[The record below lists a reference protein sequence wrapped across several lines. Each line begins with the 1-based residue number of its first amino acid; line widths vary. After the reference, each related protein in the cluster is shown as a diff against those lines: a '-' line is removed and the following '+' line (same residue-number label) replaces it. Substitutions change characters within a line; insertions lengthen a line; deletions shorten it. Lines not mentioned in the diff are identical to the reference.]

1 MKTRNVFSV
10 LLLCVFAFQVHATD
24 FPSLANESV
33 LSTELGQVL
42 RQDSVQLT
50 QKAEIQRP
58 LETMENKLVVRD
70 SHVVMVAENGV
81 TVLERTTQGLV
92 RRHVLKFEN
101 PSDVLNFDTSPGDKS
116 DHFAAS
122 PDGKKIIW
130 FKPYQQVEIDI
141 AADFTASVKKI
152 ATSNFCEF
160 SGSDNP
166 SEFVCSDLKRNK
178 TTVMRMTSAGLQ
190 EIARLSYGTSDLMLW
205 NSKDQILIQ
214 TRVVRDFGYSEFGQT
229 VWVWK
234 WENGRFIGTDN
245 QNYVSNSSL
254 YIKGFV
260 YDTDKS
266 RLISYPNGGIE
277 VSVDRQTGKLGFVR
291 DLTRSI
297 VDIGPG
303 AYRGSAVISGDAALV
318 RDHFGDDFLL
328 QRDEEGFRRAE
339 DFSESKHT
347 YALHRRTSGQLE
359 LWQNSWWSLQHFD
372 MNGSQPV
379 LKQSRYMV
387 ERGFFAHA
395 ESRILPSDDS
405 RFWLVIELSGEAVVV
420 GMGVNKTPEAKLQ
433 VPNIPFWPRHFVRV
447 STGIYLLAEQDQ
459 YRLLTEDSQGQLS
472 ISAAKA
478 WPQPIDDNYDIRHV
492 KSKDGQIFL
501 SNTGVHVFKVSDNNL
516 SFVASLQADNQ
527 LTDKERVAIDAV
539 VELKG
544 QLFALM
550 PRVGK
555 ITQLSWQDNKLT
567 AVKTGTMPVFGGIGR
582 GIIEG
587 RDRIFVLLEKQHVLM
602 PDEKGNLVLKQID
615 ASGFHG
621 QFYRQRMQFRESLIP
636 DEFVR
641 INDPLS
647 GLWQRQ
653 DTLWLPRQPELD
665 CCSEAFLLA
674 GHVVTLNSII
684 YDKSPQV
691 TSYEINTAPYMPTPV
706 APLQLNQGVEA
717 DIVLKTYVQDDEQS
731 DISFS
736 GLSQGAFSLK
746 DGMQLKYNGL
756 TTGKGVL
763 QITASDGELKTD
775 LLLPYQINAAPVLV
789 KPLPVIAANQNVP
802 LQLNLAVH
810 FEDPE
815 GNTIS
820 FDAQSL
826 QGFSISQAG
835 LLSGTATGVSN
846 VDLPFV
852 VKDHAGAQRKSTIT
866 IKVNAAPALTGSSS
880 ASGKVQQSFSLD
892 LNTIITDAEKHNFT
906 LSVQGLPAGLSLNGA
921 VISGTPTAAGSA
933 TVTVTAIDELG
944 ARNQLTLS
952 LNIVGEDKKGGGSV
966 GFGLVALL
974 ALLGL
979 RRR

>member
-1 MKTRNVFSV
+1 MIS
-10 LLLCVFAFQVHATD
+10 QII
-24 FPSLANESV
+24 SLP
-33 LSTELGQVL
+33 
-42 RQDSVQLT
+42 R
-50 QKAEIQRP
+50 
-58 LETMENKLVVRD
+58 
-70 SHVVMVAENGV
+70 
-81 TVLERTTQGLV
+81 RT
-92 RRHVLKFEN
+92 
-101 PSDVLNFDTSPGDKS
+101 
-116 DHFAAS
+116 A
-122 PDGKKIIW
+122 KKIIW

-152 ATSNFCEF
+152 TTSNFCNF
-160 SGSDNP
+160 FASDNP
-166 SEFVCSDLKRNK
+166 SEFVCRDRKTSQ
-178 TTVMRMTSAGLQ
+178 TTVMRVTSAGLEQ
-190 EIARLSYGTSDLMLW
+190 MGRVTNQIIGVDSTLLY
-205 NSKDQILIQ
+205 NSKDQILIIASVDISFQYSVFQHVITVYQLKDGVLAQ
-214 TRVVRDFGYSEFGQT
+214 TDARA
-229 VWVWK
+229 
-234 WENGRFIGTDN
+234 IG
-245 QNYVSNSSL
+245 SNSSL

-266 RLISYPNGGIE
+266 RLISYPRGGIE

-303 AYRGSAVISGDAALV
+303 AYHGSAVISGDAALI
-318 RDHFGDDFLL
+318 RDHFGYDFLL
-328 QRDEEGFRRAE
+328 QRDGEGFRRAE

-347 YALHRRTSGQLE
+347 YALHRRGSGQVE
-359 LWQNSWWSLQHFD
+359 FWHNSWSSLQHFD

-379 LKQSRYMV
+379 LKHSRDML

-395 ESRILPSDDS
+395 ESLIFPSDDS
-405 RFWLVIELSGEAVVV
+405 RFWLVMNTTNRETVLV

-433 VPNIPFWPRHFVRV
+433 VPNIPFGPRHFVRV

-478 WPQPIDDNYDIRHV
+478 WPQPIYAYDGIRHV

-501 SNTGVHVFKVSDNNL
+501 SNRGVHVFKVSDNNL
-516 SFVASLQADNQ
+516 SFVASLQADSQ
-527 LTDKERVAIDAV
+527 LTDQERAGIRAV

-544 QLFALM
+544 QLYALM
-550 PRVGK
+550 PGTGK
-555 ITQLSWQDNKLT
+555 IAQLSWQDSKLT
-567 AVKTGTMPVFGGIGR
+567 VVKTGTMPVFSGLGR
-582 GIIEG
+582 GIVEG

-602 PDEKGNLVLKQID
+602 PDEKGHLVLQQID
-615 ASGFHG
+615 ESGFHG

-636 DEFVR
+636 DKFVR

-647 GLWQRQ
+647 GLWQPQ

-717 DIVLKTYVQDDEQS
+717 DIALKTYVQDDEQS
-731 DISFS
+731 DIVFS
-736 GLSQGAFSLK
+736 GLSQDAFSLNN
-746 DGMQLKYNGL
+746 GVQLKYKGL
-756 TTGKGVL
+756 ATGKGDLLLTV
-763 QITASDGELKTD
+763 SDGELKTEIK
-775 LLLPYQINAAPVLV
+775 LPYQINAAPALV

-802 LQLNLAVH
+802 LQLNLAKH

-826 QGFSISQAG
+826 QGFSISKTG
-835 LLSGTATGVSN
+835 LLAGTATGAFDVSI
-846 VDLPFV
+846 PFV
-852 VKDHAGAQRKSTIT
+852 VTDQAGAQLKSTIT
-866 IKVNAAPALTGSSS
+866 IKVNTAPVLTGSSS
-880 ASGKVQQSFSLD
+880 ASGKAQQSFSLD
-892 LNTIITDAEKHNFT
+892 LNTIITDAEKHSFT
-906 LSVQGLPAGLSLNGA
+906 LSAQGLPAGLSLNGA

-933 TVTVTAIDELG
+933 TVSITATDELG
-944 ARNQLTLS
+944 ARSQLS
-952 LNIVGEDKKGGGSV
+952 LNLQIAPEDKKGGGSV
-966 GFGLVALL
+966 GFGLLALL
-974 ALLGL
+974 AMLGL